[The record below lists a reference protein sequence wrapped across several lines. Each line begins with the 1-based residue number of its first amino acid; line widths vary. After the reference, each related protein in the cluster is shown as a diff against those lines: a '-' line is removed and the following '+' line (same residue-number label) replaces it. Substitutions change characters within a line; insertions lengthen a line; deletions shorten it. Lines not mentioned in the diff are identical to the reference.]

1 MNLNDILQAAQGGQ
15 GLDNLAARFGLSPA
29 ETQAAVQAI
38 IPALSG
44 GLQRATQ
51 DPNALGGILS
61 HLTSG
66 EHAGSYADP
75 DQANPAAGGSVL
87 GQIFGSPQVVA
98 QVGDHASRMSGIDPQ
113 IIQQMMPLVASMLMG
128 GLSHAMNSQGLGGA
142 LGKLASGGG
151 APASDDDVPPDPT
164 LPAPAAESGGGW
176 LGGLVGAV
184 IGAVTGGPQQ
194 GGASGESGLMQAGLS
209 ALTSMLEPG
218 VPVSA
223 AHQQGLDN
231 ILDAAGK

>member
-1 MNLNDILQAAQGGQ
+1 MNLNDILQAAQGSQ

-38 IPALSG
+38 LPALSG

-51 DPNALGGILS
+51 DPNALGGILG
-61 HLTSG
+61 HLASG

-75 DQANPAAGGSVL
+75 SQANPAAGGSVL
-87 GQIFGSPQVVA
+87 GQIFGSPQVVS
-98 QVGDHASRMSGIDPQ
+98 QISDHASRISGVDPQ
-113 IIQQMMPLVASMLMG
+113 IIQQMLPFVTSMLMG
-128 GLSHAMNSQGLGGA
+128 GLSHAMNARGLGGA
-142 LGKLASGGG
+142 LATGAA

-164 LPAPAAESGGGW
+164 LPAPAAEGGGGW
-176 LGGLVGAV
+176 LGGLVNAV
-184 IGAVTGGPQQ
+184 MGAVTGAPQV
-194 GGASGESGLMQAGLS
+194 GGASGESGLVQAGLS
-209 ALTSMLEPG
+209 ALTSLLDPG

-223 AHQQGLDN
+223 AHQKGVDE